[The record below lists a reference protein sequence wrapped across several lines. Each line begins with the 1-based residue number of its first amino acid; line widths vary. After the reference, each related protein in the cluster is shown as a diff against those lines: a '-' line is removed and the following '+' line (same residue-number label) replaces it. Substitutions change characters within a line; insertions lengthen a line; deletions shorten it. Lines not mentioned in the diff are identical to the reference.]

1 MMKKVVAFLLF
12 LSIPTLSYSN
22 PYNYRVIKVIDG
34 DTVEVDAPFLP
45 VELKQVLKLRITGI
59 DTPEKGSR
67 AKCDQERSQAESATR
82 FTQRV
87 VGFSTRHQVYI
98 EGWDKYGGR
107 ILGDLIL
114 DGKSLKD
121 MLLASGYAK
130 PYDGGK
136 KGSWCD

>member
-1 MMKKVVAFLLF
+1 MLKTLL
-12 LSIPTLSYSN
+12 LIALIAPQNLYS
-22 PYNYRVIKVIDG
+22 YRVVKVIDG
-34 DTVEVDAPFLP
+34 DTVEIDAPYLP
-45 VELKQVLKLRITGI
+45 VELKQTIKLRISGV

-67 AKCDQERSQAESATR
+67 AKCAEEREQADRATQ

-87 VGFSTRHQVYI
+87 VGFSIKHQVTI

-114 DGKSLKD
+114 DGKSLKN
-121 MLLASGYAK
+121 LLIASGYAR

-136 KGSWCD
+136 KASWCQ